1 MSKLV
6 LYTIP
11 QSVWASAARLVIY
24 ELGYEDSVEFMD
36 INLAKGENFL
46 PEFLAKASPQGGYP
60 REFFFSSMGLKN
72 LTTAKNPNGILPT
85 LQTPEGTLTNTTDV
99 IKYLV
104 VHVRTGTAMKSSN
117 ATLIESLHSDAL
129 DPNFAKQMA
138 RTDEELASKADKFL
152 LAFLEGRQ
160 RALEAQSARPE
171 GAPYKDFYDA
181 KKASNGEFL
190 AIVDGSAPVEAKQ
203 AFFDKA
209 NALQETIRS
218 FIYDELPKMLPALDS
233 DNGHF
238 LSGDLPG
245 ETDFHL
251 AAWLAR
257 IFSTCGAGQVGNA
270 SESARDASQKAR
282 DASEKAK
289 AAFGVPLPPTVL
301 AYWNA
306 WVARP
311 SWGKVY
317 GQGLH

>member
-1 MSKLV
+1 MSKLI

-11 QSVWASAARLVIY
+11 QSVWASAARLATY

-36 INLAKGENFL
+36 INLAEGENFL
-46 PEFLAKASPQGGYP
+46 AEFLAKASP
-60 REFFFSSMGLKN
+60 
-72 LTTAKNPNGILPT
+72 NPNGTLPT
-85 LQTPEGTLTNTTDV
+85 LQTPEGTLTDTTDV

-104 VHVRTGTAMKSSN
+104 VHAHTGMAMKSGD
-117 ATLIESLHSDAL
+117 ATLVESLHSDAL

-138 RTDEELASKADKFL
+138 RNDEELAAKADAFL

-160 RALEAQSARPE
+160 RALEEQSARPK

-190 AIVDGSAPVEAKQ
+190 AIVDGDAPADVKE

-209 NALQETIRS
+209 KALHEDVRT

-245 ETDFHL
+245 EADFHL

-257 IFSTCGAGQVGNA
+257 IVSTCGAGQVG
-270 SESARDASQKAR
+270 DASGKV
-282 DASEKAK
+282 K
-289 AAFGVPLPPTVL
+289 AAFGGPLTPTVL

-311 SWGKVY
+311 SWRKVY

>member
-11 QSVWASAARLVIY
+11 QSVWTSAARLAIY

-36 INLAKGENFL
+36 INLAEGENFL
-46 PEFLAKASPQGGYP
+46 PEFLAKASVFP
-60 REFFFSSMGLKN
+60 
-72 LTTAKNPNGILPT
+72 NPNGTLPT

-104 VHVRTGTAMKSSN
+104 VHAHTGMAMKSGD
-117 ATLIESLHSDAL
+117 ATLVESLHSDAL
-129 DPNFAKQMA
+129 DPNFAKQLA
-138 RTDEELASKADKFL
+138 RQSDAFL

-160 RALEAQSARPE
+160 RALEQQSARPE
-171 GAPYKDFYDA
+171 GAPYKDFYGA

-190 AIVDGSAPVEAKQ
+190 AIVDGSTPSDVKE

-209 NALQETIRS
+209 KVLHGNIRS
-218 FIYDELPKMLPALDS
+218 FIYEELPRVVPNPNTDS
-233 DNGHF
+233 DLF

-245 ETDFHL
+245 EADFHL

-257 IFSTCGAGQVGNA
+257 IFSTCGAEQV
-270 SESARDASQKAR
+270 EDV
-282 DASEKAK
+282 SEKAK
-289 AAFGVPLPPTVL
+289 AAFGGPLPPSVL
-301 AYWNA
+301 AYWSA
-306 WVARP
+306 WVAKP

>member
-11 QSVWASAARLVIY
+11 QSVWASAARLAIY
-24 ELGYEDSVEFMD
+24 ELGMK
-36 INLAKGENFL
+36 I
-46 PEFLAKASPQGGYP
+46 
-60 REFFFSSMGLKN
+60 
-72 LTTAKNPNGILPT
+72 NPNGTLPT
-85 LQTPEGTLTNTTDV
+85 LQTPEGTLTNTIDV
-99 IKYLV
+99 IKYFV
-104 VHVRTGTAMKSSN
+104 MHAHTGMAMKSGD
-117 ATLIESLHSDAL
+117 ATLVESLHSDAL

-138 RTDEELASKADKFL
+138 RNDKELATKADKFL
-152 LAFLEGRQ
+152 QAFLEGRQ
-160 RALEAQSARPE
+160 RALEKQSARPE
-171 GAPYKDFYDA
+171 GAPYRDFYAA
-181 KKASNGEFL
+181 KKVSNGEFL

-209 NALQETIRS
+209 NALQEAIRS

-257 IFSTCGAGQVGNA
+257 IFFTCGADAAGGA
-270 SESARDASQKAR
+270 SESARDASEQAR

-289 AAFGVPLPPTVL
+289 AAFGGPLPPSVL

>member
-11 QSVWASAARLVIY
+11 QSVWASAARLAIY

-36 INLAKGENFL
+36 INLAEGENFL
-46 PEFLAKASPQGGYP
+46 PEFLAKASP
-60 REFFFSSMGLKN
+60 
-72 LTTAKNPNGILPT
+72 NPNGTLPT

-104 VHVRTGTAMKSSN
+104 EHAATGTAMKSGD
-117 ATLIESLHSDAL
+117 ATLVESLHSDAL
-129 DPNFAKQMA
+129 GPNFAKQMA
-138 RTDEELASKADKFL
+138 RNNEELAAKADAFL

-160 RALEAQSARPE
+160 RALEEQSARAAA
-171 GAPYKDFYDA
+171 APYKDFYDA
-181 KKASNGEFL
+181 KKTSNGEFL
-190 AIVDGSAPVEAKQ
+190 AIVNGSAPVDVNE

-209 NALQETIRS
+209 KALHENVRL
-218 FIYDELPKMLPALDS
+218 FVYDELPRVLPNPGGDMPWETSSNMLREASSNMLKETSSDS
-233 DNGHF
+233 GHF

-257 IFSTCGAGQVGNA
+257 TFFTCGAEQVGDA
-270 SESARDASQKAR
+270 SEQARDASG
-282 DASEKAK
+282 KAK
-289 AAFGVPLPPTVL
+289 AAFGGPMPPTVL

>member
-11 QSVWASAARLVIY
+11 QSVWASAARLAIY

-46 PEFLAKASPQGGYP
+46 PEFLAKASP
-60 REFFFSSMGLKN
+60 
-72 LTTAKNPNGILPT
+72 NPNGTLPT
-85 LQTPEGTLTNTTDV
+85 LQTPEGTLTSTTDV

-104 VHVRTGTAMKSSN
+104 VHAHTGMVMKSGD
-117 ATLIESLHSDAL
+117 ATLVESLHSDAL
-129 DPNFAKQMA
+129 DPNFAKQLA
-138 RTDEELASKADKFL
+138 RNDEELAAKADAFL

-160 RALEAQSARPE
+160 RALKKQSARPE
-171 GAPYKDFYDA
+171 GAPYKAFYDA

-190 AIVDGSAPVEAKQ
+190 AIVDGSAFAGAKE

-209 NALQETIRS
+209 RAHHENVRS
-218 FIYDELPKMLPALDS
+218 FIYDELPRVLFNSQAFPGPDS

-245 ETDFHL
+245 EADFHL

-257 IFSTCGAGQVGNA
+257 IVSTCGADAAG
-270 SESARDASQKAR
+270 DASG
-282 DASEKAK
+282 KAK
-289 AAFGVPLPPTVL
+289 AAFGGPLPPTVL
-301 AYWNA
+301 AYWSA

-311 SWGKVY
+311 SWGRVY